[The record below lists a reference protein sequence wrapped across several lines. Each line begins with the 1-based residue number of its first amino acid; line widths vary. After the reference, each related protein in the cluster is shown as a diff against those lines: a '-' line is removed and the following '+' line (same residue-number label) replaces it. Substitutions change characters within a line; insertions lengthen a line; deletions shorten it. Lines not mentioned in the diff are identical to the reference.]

1 MDAKKNTVRT
11 GLFGGTFAP
20 PHLGHLHAAE
30 TFLREMALDELL
42 VMPTFIPPH
51 KEKAEGDDPE
61 IRYRMCLA
69 QFGGL
74 PRTTVSRYEIGK
86 EGVSYTVDTLRH
98 LKEEEPRREI
108 FLLCGTDMLLTLD
121 TWRSAEEIFRLAE
134 IVCMPRYDGS
144 LDAVLRKMDAYEERF
159 GKRAVLLSEDPFVLS
174 STEIREKIRN
184 GHDLSHVLSQD
195 VIEIIK
201 NEGLYL

>member
-1 MDAKKNTVRT
+1 MSQNKKKRRT

-30 TFLREMALDELL
+30 TFLSEMALDELII
-42 VMPTFIPPH
+42 MPTFIPPH
-51 KEKAEGDDPE
+51 KEHSAGDTPE
-61 IRYRMCLA
+61 LRFRMCRSM
-69 QFGGL
+69 FGAL
-74 PRTTVSRYEIGK
+74 PRTVVSDYEIRR
-86 EGVSYTVDTLRH
+86 EGVSYTVNTLEH
-98 LKEEEPRREI
+98 LMEEDPEREI

-121 TWRSAEEIFRLAE
+121 TWRRAADIFSLCE

-144 LDAVLRKMDAYEERF
+144 LKEVIRKADGYSERF
-159 GKRAVLLSEDPFVLS
+159 GKKVTILSEDPFVLS
-174 STEIREKIRN
+174 STEVREKIRQRS
-184 GHDLSHVLSQD
+184 DLSEFLSQD